1 LKSKGALIMAP
12 GIFAFAAFALIGLFF
27 LIMGIRCRHSDKPSG
42 FWANAE
48 QFEVTDVH
56 AYNMAM
62 SKMWFVAAVLYTALG
77 LPLLT
82 PANILLVILIS
93 VVGTMI
99 VSIGLMIF
107 FTTAIEPKYKK

>member
-1 LKSKGALIMAP
+1 MTP
-12 GIFAFAAFALIGLFF
+12 GIYGFAAFALIGLFF
-27 LIMGIRCRHSDKPSG
+27 LIIGIRCRHSDKPSG

-82 PANILLVILIS
+82 LANILLVILIS

-107 FTTAIEPKYKK
+107 FTTAIEPRFKK